1 MTNWNTLARV
11 LLLIVVLL
19 LVLLAY
25 WYWLWGVTG
34 PVKDKSSYEKKEVF
48 LVSDKDW
55 KTALSLVPVGVWTEG
70 AGSASEKILS
80 YPTMVYHLETGGA
93 FDADSIVHFL
103 QQYKPDRVTI
113 VETPPT
119 DLFNLIASYPSTL
132 VGAGLKPSQV
142 RTIPAADLISYWT
155 AYPKVVYVA
164 DDYALASLAATYASL
179 RNLPL
184 VVKGGPLDQPAVLSG
199 KQRIC
204 VGVTPPPPECAEQ
217 LDYPTLQ
224 RRYLDETLTPRLVVI
239 NPNDLGSGVSAPYQ
253 PEKSGTS
260 ITTTFSNESLAAP
273 VLASAKHELLVPIDL
288 SGVTCGPHEGTSNS
302 DFLQADSEIET
313 LINTVMKPDIEP
325 TYLTLVATPKAI
337 QYWSNCSS
345 AHTGAADWQ
354 YGSLDN
360 EEPLLH
366 VGRIYGITVSDAS
379 AYVARALFYDDLMD
393 DTYGEG
399 VYNGLAIAAP
409 NFGQD
414 QINAEAI
421 KQKTDAAGYSTEC
434 FTWHGATAQ
443 PSCDVYTAILSAD
456 YQRRQFVSFA
466 DHGGPSSWG
475 GTLASANIPWL
486 DLPYTVSLACL
497 TNDFWGGQNITFG
510 PTWIRKG
517 GISYHASIPSTDGY
531 NWELWSMQELTGAAR
546 KSLGE
551 IATTLIQRT
560 DYSSEV
566 KRQYILLG
574 DPTLIPEGKE
584 VVW

>member
-19 LVLLAY
+19 LALLAY
-25 WYWLWGVTG
+25 WYWLWGATG
-34 PVKDKSSYEKKEVF
+34 PVKDMNAYEEKEVY
-48 LVSDKDW
+48 LVSDEDW
-55 KTALSLVPVGVWTEG
+55 KTALSLVPVGVWTED
-70 AGSASEKILS
+70 AGSESQEILS

-93 FDADSIVHFL
+93 FDADSVIHFL

-132 VGAGLKPSQV
+132 VGAGLQPSQV
-142 RTIPAADLISYWT
+142 RTVLAADLISYWK
-155 AYPKVVYVA
+155 AFPEVVYVA
-164 DDYALASLAATYASL
+164 DDYALASVAATYASL

-184 VVKGGPLDQPAVLSG
+184 VIEGGPLDQPSVLSG
-199 KQRIC
+199 KGRIC
-204 VGVTPPPPECAEQ
+204 VGISPPLPECDEQ
-217 LDYPTLQ
+217 LDYTQLQ
-224 RRYLDETLTPRLVVI
+224 RRYLDETLTQRLVVI
-239 NPNDLGSGVSAPYQ
+239 NPNDLDNGISAPYL
-253 PEKSGTS
+253 PEKSGAS
-260 ITTTFSNESLAAP
+260 IATTFSSESLAAP
-273 VLASAKHELLVPIDL
+273 ILASAKHQLLVPIEL
-288 SGVTCGPHEGTSNS
+288 SGLTCGPHEGTSNA
-302 DFLQADSEIET
+302 DFLQVDSEIET

-345 AHTGAADWQ
+345 THTGAADWQ

-379 AYVARALFYDDLMD
+379 AYVARALFYEDLMD

-414 QINAEAI
+414 QLNAETI
-421 KQKTDAAGYSTEC
+421 KLQTDAAGYSTEC
-434 FTWHGATAQ
+434 FTWEGADAQ
-443 PSCDVYTAILSAD
+443 PSCDVYTAIASAD
-456 YQRRQFVSFA
+456 YQRRQFISFA
-466 DHGGPSSWG
+466 DHGGPSSWS
-475 GTLASANIPWL
+475 GTLSSADIPWV
-486 DLPYTVSLACL
+486 DLPYTFSLACL

-517 GISYHASIPSTDGY
+517 GISYHASIPSTNGY
-531 NWELWSMQELTGAAR
+531 NWELWSVQALTGANR

-551 IATTLIQRT
+551 IATALIQRT

-574 DPTLIPEGKE
+574 DPTLVPEGKE